1 MNKAVFQL
9 LFKILTD
16 PIDISSLKLYAAMQM
31 LRHTMDTSTWKYPYA
46 AFMGDK
52 RLTKKIDN
60 DKLGNYL
67 RTDFISSTSYKEDF
81 SKIYHEFSVLSF
93 ADFLIEYAPELVT
106 NISETLNALEEIDQ
120 HMTTETQCKYILDM
134 RRVQVLRSSF
144 SALER
149 WEIYQKLVKENA
161 NSAPPLSREDLFEM
175 LYTSVNC
182 YSLSFRRKVH
192 VADKNAVD
200 IMKRFHLPTEYL
212 IQFYAQVRG
221 LIAKSFTGRK
231 QKAIKEITS
240 PAHYI
245 RKRIGLDPK
254 LDPLELD
261 ELLNDAAAQIVKIKQ
276 PTDFLRALKDPDD
289 SPLEIGFVRQKFLK
303 RITANDTILIIN
315 PAPDFILSWP
325 EDLLERTAFCVEYEI
340 ESQIL
345 RCEFPTVNFHYFDD
359 LLAAVS
365 EPSTSEGPYSS
376 YTQILFFGRNLS
388 PKIQQQ
394 ILIASSVLSPNE
406 KISVLTSSVFLDQ
419 STPFQWGATYFM
431 RGWSIS
437 LLPNGVANSEPK
449 RKIYIEEISDEQH
462 KTSIVLQNFDWAA
475 ESSEVLEMTPQ
486 PEIKMQQ
493 DELISGAKTLRMLY
507 REKLDTKE
515 KTKRKSPQEYRFT
528 RDISFWYTISHPDP
542 LTNPKVEVYVCKL
555 PTSAQEKRTKQ
566 ARGAK
571 IKSAYTS
578 TTKFD
583 LEHISVWLEETVPY
597 NVRIHDGVVQAFAKC
612 PGNWIFLTLKSY
624 WYLVLDVSKISD
636 NPWFEMERE
645 LFSSPV
651 GSLTLL
657 AEEDDIQEEMQAFL
671 ETKTDAEAR
680 NYWTILSNLFD
691 QAVREQYMPFNPAR
705 EYVEQFCRRHTES
718 QKVRDALTKKS
729 FRLEEEQ
736 TLLHL
741 LDEKLPSDGGYLGI
755 AIRYFTGLESNT
767 VCALTWGDVHKL
779 DDGNHQFWIQRQV
792 SNDGKTVSGFTQVE
806 DYRRLPIPDML
817 YVRLNERRKYMKE
830 QLSLTSINELPII
843 APDDILLK
851 GNAFERLSPRALA
864 RLARKVIS
872 EMGIPENVIYLPD
885 KANGVKE
892 TNLSSYHGDIF
903 RSHIRYRLNVTC
915 GFTDAEMRYFLG
927 LTQVST
933 FGKHYC
939 DFRNECAQML
949 MAQKLRRWEV
959 KLSEKQSDAPIP
971 VKRSVNG
978 KKSIKIDS
986 ISTGPTVLD
995 INLKLDTDGELSIDS
1010 PGGIRGDIQWK

>member
-1 MNKAVFQL
+1 
-9 LFKILTD
+9 
-16 PIDISSLKLYAAMQM
+16 
-31 LRHTMDTSTWKYPYA
+31 
-46 AFMGDK
+46 
-52 RLTKKIDN
+52 
-60 DKLGNYL
+60 
-67 RTDFISSTSYKEDF
+67 
-81 SKIYHEFSVLSF
+81 
-93 ADFLIEYAPELVT
+93 
-106 NISETLNALEEIDQ
+106 
-120 HMTTETQCKYILDM
+120 
-134 RRVQVLRSSF
+134 
-144 SALER
+144 
-149 WEIYQKLVKENA
+149 
-161 NSAPPLSREDLFEM
+161 
-175 LYTSVNC
+175 
-182 YSLSFRRKVH
+182 
-192 VADKNAVD
+192 
-200 IMKRFHLPTEYL
+200 
-212 IQFYAQVRG
+212 
-221 LIAKSFTGRK
+221 
-231 QKAIKEITS
+231 
-240 PAHYI
+240 
-245 RKRIGLDPK
+245 
-254 LDPLELD
+254 
-261 ELLNDAAAQIVKIKQ
+261 
-276 PTDFLRALKDPDD
+276 
-289 SPLEIGFVRQKFLK
+289 
-303 RITANDTILIIN
+303 
-315 PAPDFILSWP
+315 
-325 EDLLERTAFCVEYEI
+325 
-340 ESQIL
+340 
-345 RCEFPTVNFHYFDD
+345 
-359 LLAAVS
+359 
-365 EPSTSEGPYSS
+365 
-376 YTQILFFGRNLS
+376 
-388 PKIQQQ
+388 
-394 ILIASSVLSPNE
+394 
-406 KISVLTSSVFLDQ
+406 
-419 STPFQWGATYFM
+419 
-431 RGWSIS
+431 
-437 LLPNGVANSEPK
+437 
-449 RKIYIEEISDEQH
+449 
-462 KTSIVLQNFDWAA
+462 
-475 ESSEVLEMTPQ
+475 
-486 PEIKMQQ
+486 
-493 DELISGAKTLRMLY
+493 
-507 REKLDTKE
+507 
-515 KTKRKSPQEYRFT
+515 
-528 RDISFWYTISHPDP
+528 
-542 LTNPKVEVYVCKL
+542 
-555 PTSAQEKRTKQ
+555 
-566 ARGAK
+566 
-571 IKSAYTS
+571 
-578 TTKFD
+578 
-583 LEHISVWLEETVPY
+583 
-597 NVRIHDGVVQAFAKC
+597 
-612 PGNWIFLTLKSY
+612 
-624 WYLVLDVSKISD
+624 
-636 NPWFEMERE
+636 
-645 LFSSPV
+645 
-651 GSLTLL
+651 
-657 AEEDDIQEEMQAFL
+657 
-671 ETKTDAEAR
+671 
-680 NYWTILSNLFD
+680 
-691 QAVREQYMPFNPAR
+691 MPFNPAR